1 MEWETVNTGQVR
13 LHHGLGLCIQ
23 KYAADSRFTRY
34 LEIGTWNGRGSTV
47 CFAAGFQ
54 KRKDTAVLHSLEIH
68 PARIQ
73 EASALW
79 ASIPSIRI
87 LYGRILPDNKTP
99 SFEVISKIHS
109 DIHRDWHAE
118 DLEHFKNSPH
128 INISRFN
135 PEVVLLDGGEY
146 ITYFEYLEVKD
157 TAKVLILD
165 DTAVAKCKRIVDEL
179 NADPVWTCVAGS
191 FTERNGWH
199 VFERVLPSN

>member
-1 MEWETVNTGQVR
+1 MQWETINTGQIR
-13 LHHGLGLCIQ
+13 LHQGLGLCIQ

-54 KRKDTAVLHSLEIH
+54 KRQDTVILQSLEIQSE
-68 PARIQ
+68 RMQ
-73 EASALW
+73 EASTLW

-109 DIHRDWHAE
+109 DIRQDWHVE
-118 DLEHFKNSPH
+118 DLEHFKNSPY
-128 INISRFN
+128 INISSFN

-157 TAKVLILD
+157 TAQVLMLD

-179 NADPVWTCVAGS
+179 NTDPAWTCVAES

-199 VFERVLPSN
+199 VFERVSPSN